1 MLQVIFY
8 TQSVELLEISP
19 SWIYLL
25 DVGWNA
31 CVIRDGYRT
40 AYMYFML
47 FTARR
52 YDSAVFAVVVCPSV
66 RSSQNGIVSKRL
78 GGSSWYLAQSLP
90 SVYPTLCCKEI
101 WYFQKVKY
109 LHVELCPKLRTLENF
124 ATACWS
130 RCQQNSSSSS
140 STVEFVDDIYATIDE
155 ARLFLLQ
162 VGQL

>member
-1 MLQVIFY
+1 MAIAQP
-8 TQSVELLEISP
+8 TCISCCLP
-19 SWIYLL
+19 RDAMIARYLL
-25 DVGWNA
+25 SS
-31 CVIRDGYRT
+31 CVR
-40 AYMYFML
+40 
-47 FTARR
+47 
-52 YDSAVFAVVVCPSV
+52 PSV

-109 LHVELCPKLRTLENF
+109 LHVELCPKLRTLKNF
-124 ATACWS
+124 ATACSS

-155 ARLFLLQ
+155 ARGTVVYYKSVSYNPLAPLLRFTVDLSYNLFLQ
-162 VGQL
+162 FTKF